1 LDLLRKAFNSLIQSI
16 DLFCQVDNLV
26 SKLLFPLLHL
36 RVSKHH
42 DLLLI
47 THFLIL
53 ILQHDNE
60 IPVLRECLL
69 MLHEFLLFGLQV
81 RIELLERLLR
91 LGRPLGQLLH
101 RLLAVPQ
108 VLLQLLYLKLAT
120 LHLPVFIFK
129 ILNGLSELTLENV
142 F

>member
-1 LDLLRKAFNSLIQSI
+1 
-16 DLFCQVDNLV
+16 
-26 SKLLFPLLHL
+26 
-36 RVSKHH
+36 
-42 DLLLI
+42 
-47 THFLIL
+47 
-53 ILQHDNE
+53 
-60 IPVLRECLL
+60 

-108 VLLQLLYLKLAT
+108 VLLQLFYLKLAP
-120 LHLPVFIFK
+120 LHLPVFILK
-129 ILNGLSELTLENV
+129 ILNGLGELTLENV